1 MEASGPP
8 PLPFQPPCPVSGQ
21 SQAGGGDGATERP
34 EEDPTPQGHQP
45 LAFPGHRTLSSE
57 TMAVFLRASE
67 LLPQIKF
74 LFPQTGV
81 REPSQATDLKLPPLL
96 KGAWVS

>member
-1 MEASGPP
+1 
-8 PLPFQPPCPVSGQ
+8 
-21 SQAGGGDGATERP
+21 
-34 EEDPTPQGHQP
+34 
-45 LAFPGHRTLSSE
+45 
-57 TMAVFLRASE
+57 MAVFLRASE

-96 KGAWVS
+96 EGAWVS